1 MNSPVPNAAFN
12 LTVAKVKAF
21 ATPAD
26 YEPLNSVA
34 PIKVTFNGKG
44 KGPAHQKKRKREGDS
59 DNDND
64 KDDDGSDG
72 DGSGSGSQ

>member
-1 MNSPVPNAAFN
+1 MPNAAFS

-34 PIKVTFNGKG
+34 PIKVAFNGKG
-44 KGPAHQKKRKREGDS
+44 KGGAHQKKRKRDDS
-59 DNDND
+59 DGDND
-64 KDDDGSDG
+64 KDDDGSDS
-72 DGSGSGSQ
+72 DGSGSDPV